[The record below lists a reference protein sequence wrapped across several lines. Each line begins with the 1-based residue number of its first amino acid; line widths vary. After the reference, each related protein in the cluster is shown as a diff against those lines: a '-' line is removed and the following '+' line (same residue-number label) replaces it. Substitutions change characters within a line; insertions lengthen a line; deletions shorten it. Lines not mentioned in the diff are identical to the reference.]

1 MASLTGNQVNLTYDS
16 LLKMNDNGPIDAAY
30 GIVTDGL
37 GNSANFQI
45 NNTGIKF
52 TGNADF
58 TSATVTGIS
67 TLTYTLQTAQSTNDV
82 NVSLVNSSGVF
93 DTVKFVAGTNI
104 TLTDNG
110 SQQITIDS
118 SGGSGTTYDLTSAQA
133 TNDVNINLVPSSGVT
148 DTVTLVAGTNIT
160 LTDNGSNSVTIDAA
174 GGGSGTPGGSDTQI
188 QYNNGGAFGGTSQ
201 LTYNDA
207 TNEVFIGGSGGLNL
221 SAGADLTIA
230 QGDLTMT
237 DGAIEVSG
245 SVTVAEGNNVNMTTG
260 GVVNFADSIGSFK
273 ADGITWPNAQ
283 THGETLDTVAT
294 GETFAARTAVS
305 TTQGLIYNLRPS
317 VGGWA
322 LADADAQD
330 SAGGM
335 LGVSVNGGS
344 TSRFFIRGLITIQ
357 STNVNGTSTSIGD
370 IVYLSEEGGHF
381 DTDAPSGTGDIVR
394 KVGQIVDSY
403 SSGRS
408 TFWKIWFDPDWYY
421 ETA

>member
-1 MASLTGNQVNLTYDS
+1 MPGLTGNQVNQTYDA
-16 LLKMNDNGPIDAAY
+16 LLKMDDNGPIDAAY
-30 GIVTDGL
+30 GNVTDGL

-45 NNTGIKF
+45 NNAGVKF
-52 TGNADF
+52 IGNADF
-58 TSATVTGIS
+58 TSATVTGI
-67 TLTYTLQTAQSTNDV
+67 TT
-82 NVSLVNSSGVF
+82 
-93 DTVKFVAGTNI
+93 
-104 TLTDNG
+104 TD
-110 SQQITIDS
+110 
-118 SGGSGTTYDLTSAQA
+118 TTYDLTSAQA
-133 TNDVNINLVPSSGVT
+133 TDDVNINLVPSSGVT

-207 TNEVFIGGSGGLNL
+207 TNEVFIGPSGGLTL
-221 SAGADLTIA
+221 SAGANLNIA

-237 DGAIEVSG
+237 DGDILISG
-245 SVTVAEGNNVNMTTG
+245 SVTVAEGQNVNMTTG
-260 GVVNFADSIGSFK
+260 GVVSWANSIGSFK
-273 ADGITWPNAQ
+273 ADGITWPNAEN
-283 THGETLDTVAT
+283 HGETLDTVAT
-294 GETFAARTAVS
+294 GETFQARTAIT

-330 SAGGM
+330 SSAGM

-344 TSRFFIRGLITIQ
+344 TSRFFIRGLISIQ

-370 IVYLSEEGGHF
+370 IVYLSEEAGHF
-381 DTDAPSGTGDIVR
+381 DTDAPSGAGDVVR

-403 SSGRS
+403 TSGRT

-421 ETA
+421 TTV